1 MLIYLSYQSILGQ
14 ALFMRNGSRYC
25 GSKFITIFLRL
36 QWLHTWSSTQG
47 RLCLNSLVSL
57 KCSSTKSPKTVFI
70 IDSHRITI
78 SVYTQ
83 IIFILSPSF
92 YSLAGMSRSV
102 SVCVAYI
109 MSATQLSFQES
120 LKVVRA
126 GRHIANPN
134 PNFQNQLQ
142 DFELYKLED
151 ERRRLKERYPNLA
164 LHSTDLSEC
173 NLALHNYER
182 LLSTRDICE
191 GRCRRGESCPTGNL
205 VPKLLNFFYLCI
217 YPTPILSSHS
227 VALYV

>member
-1 MLIYLSYQSILGQ
+1 
-14 ALFMRNGSRYC
+14 
-25 GSKFITIFLRL
+25 
-36 QWLHTWSSTQG
+36 
-47 RLCLNSLVSL
+47 
-57 KCSSTKSPKTVFI
+57 
-70 IDSHRITI
+70 
-78 SVYTQ
+78 
-83 IIFILSPSF
+83 
-92 YSLAGMSRSV
+92 MSRSV

-164 LHSTDLSEC
+164 LHSIDLNEC
-173 NLALHNYER
+173 NLALHNYEK

-205 VPKLLNFFYLCI
+205 VYSKALELLLCI
-217 YPTPILSSHS
+217 YPTPILNYHHIQLHYKYNPT
-227 VALYV
+227 VTLN